1 MRILYITP
9 FVPWPVRIR
18 SWNLIPRL
26 SRRNEIFLLCLT
38 ASADEEKRAEHLRS
52 FCQEV
57 QCVRHRKVRALTQCA
72 LTVLTPV
79 PLRMAYFRSPAMKAA
94 VKRALA
100 DFAPDVIYLE
110 RWRLL
115 PCIPRDSGVP
125 ILCDPT
131 DSMLLYNT
139 RLIRGGAWWEKLIG
153 LEEGAKFLA
162 CEPKLARRANLIVY
176 CSDVDLECVRRRAPD
191 ARFAIISNGV
201 DCRKFFFK
209 KPEEEQNGR
218 IVFTGNFKYRPNRHA
233 ANYFIH
239 RVYPRVRQHVPGSR
253 FVLVGNKAS
262 EFVSGLGRS
271 VPDLEVHDYVPELRP
286 YVAAASVAVAPI
298 TVGAGITN
306 KLTESFAAGTAV
318 VASSM
323 ARGSLSVRDGEH
335 LLIADTPEAFADCV
349 VRLLND
355 SSLRRR
361 LAVNARR
368 MVEANCDWELLAVRM
383 EDLLQDLVQATHLA
397 PRGVA
402 QAVAAR

>member
-26 SRRNEIFLLCLT
+26 ARRNEIFLLCLT
-38 ASADEEKRAEHLRS
+38 ASAEEEKRAEALKS
-52 FCQEV
+52 FCRD
-57 QCVRHRKVRALTQCA
+57 VRCIRHKKIRALAQCA
-72 LTVLTPV
+72 VALPTPV

-100 DFAPDVIYLE
+100 YFTPDIIYLE

-115 PCIPRDSGVP
+115 PCIPKDSAVP
-125 ILCDPT
+125 VLCDPT

-139 RLIRGGAWWEKLIG
+139 RLIRAGAWWERAVG

-162 CEPKLARRANLIVY
+162 YEPKLAKRADLIVY
-176 CSDVDLECVRRRAPD
+176 CSEVDLECVRRRAPE

-201 DCRKFFFK
+201 DCQKFFFK
-209 KPEEEQNGR
+209 KPEEEQDGR
-218 IVFTGNFKYRPNRHA
+218 IVFTGNFKYRPNCHA
-233 ANYFIH
+233 ANYFLEH
-239 RVYPRVRQHVPGSR
+239 VYPRVQARFTGSE

-262 EFVSGLGRS
+262 EFVSGLGHSAR
-271 VPDLEVHDYVPELRP
+271 DLEFCDYVPEMRP

-298 TVGAGITN
+298 TVGAGVTN
-306 KLTESFAAGTAV
+306 KLSESFATGTAV
-318 VASSM
+318 VATSM
-323 ARGSLSVRDGEH
+323 ACGGLPVRHGEH

-355 SSLRRR
+355 PSLRRH

-368 MVEANCDWELLAVRM
+368 MVQANCDWELLATRM
-383 EDLLQDLVQATHLA
+383 EVLLQGLVSATHPA
-397 PRGVA
+397 SRSVA
-402 QAVAAR
+402 EAVAVP